1 MINITKYIDNKL
13 FIVKIESYL
22 SEQAKSLLQL
32 ISRIEVEK
40 LKNNSKIQI
49 GWSIFTILEEYD
61 GIHIVAPDY
70 KKNPFKDMTEDLTI
84 PLWVQLEQ
92 GQFLKKLN
100 LYGEMISFQDKIIGE
115 KGILELD
122 NIYLERNK
130 EHEKGDSGWY
140 IGSVN
145 ESSSSE
151 ELEVYYA
158 YQLLKIRPSL
168 IQVLAIPS
176 GHMAVFN
183 KDKIEAILDENDID
197 IFEKLNV

>member
-13 FIVKIESYL
+13 FIVKTESYL
-22 SEQAKSLLQL
+22 SEQAKSLLEL
-32 ISRIEVEK
+32 VSRIEAEK

-49 GWSIFTILEEYD
+49 GWSIFTILEEHD
-61 GIHIVAPDY
+61 GVHIVAPDY

-84 PLWVQLEQ
+84 PLWIQLEQ
-92 GQFLKKLN
+92 GQLLKKLN
-100 LYGEMISFQDKIIGE
+100 LHGEMISFQDKIIGA
-115 KGILELD
+115 KGVLELD

-130 EHEKGDSGWY
+130 EHEEGDSGWY
-140 IGSVN
+140 IGPVN

-151 ELEVYYA
+151 ELEGYYS

-176 GHMAVFN
+176 GHMAVFD

-197 IFEKLNV
+197 IFEKLNG